1 MRRLEP
7 NLEIKRYLE
16 AHGISQTY
24 ISRKTGI
31 ELPKLNFALNGKRRM
46 TLDEYALI
54 CYALGV
60 GTEKF
65 LKPKAPVPKG
75 SDKHEQEERKV
86 YV

>member
-54 CYALGV
+54 CYALEQKNSLNQGRR
-60 GTEKF
+60 F
-65 LKPKAPVPKG
+65 RKG